1 MQVYKKIV
9 SVMNIYLISFRVPQN
24 DVMIHMFS
32 AERILNF
39 KKRLVLECGKSFLN
53 KRVVNNEYC

>member
-24 DVMIHMFS
+24 DVMIHRFS
-32 AERILNF
+32 AERILIGKETCSRVWEIFF
-39 KKRLVLECGKSFLN
+39 K
-53 KRVVNNEYC
+53 